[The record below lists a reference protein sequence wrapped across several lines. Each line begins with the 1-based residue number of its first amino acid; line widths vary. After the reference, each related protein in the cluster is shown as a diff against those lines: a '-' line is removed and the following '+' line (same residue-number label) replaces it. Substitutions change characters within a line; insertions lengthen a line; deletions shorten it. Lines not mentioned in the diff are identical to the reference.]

1 MNLCGLPRN
10 LQAIDTA
17 LEVHQIARL
26 HLLRLSYDSRLPHDA
41 LDLPVLA
48 LLLLSG
54 GGLRALCC
62 QLGGRFE
69 AERGRLARNGLRRGC
84 H

>member
-26 HLLRLSYDSRLPHDA
+26 HLLRLSYDGHLPHNA
-41 LDLPVLA
+41 LNLPVLA
-48 LLLLSG
+48 LLLLG
-54 GGLRALCC
+54 GGLRALCR

-69 AERGRLARNGLRRGC
+69 AE
-84 H
+84 